1 MNGKRRKTKDEKS
14 YVKQQ
19 GIIGEVEKSFTD
31 DVILWE
37 KSAKLLEQKE
47 QTGVEKYV
55 ENVNNF
61 QQKIAA

>member
-37 KSAKLLEQKE
+37 KIGKAVGTKGIDWCGKVRGKCE
-47 QTGVEKYV
+47 
-55 ENVNNF
+55 
-61 QQKIAA
+61 